1 MFECLI
7 GRRFKGFRGSV
18 RNRGRLPI
26 VAPPSDSLSTTKYTK
41 YTKEAVAKPPAHL
54 VGPRSPRGR
63 KGNTDARE
71 RVPPALPFYGR
82 AALLR
87 GRNGKPGDNRRGRNH
102 RGFAITPLSSL
113 VSFSRGVA
121 ATDPHP
127 LRLLPS
133 PSAPPTLTVANSEGE
148 GLFRGLGGLGSLGV

>member
-1 MFECLI
+1 M
-7 GRRFKGFRGSV
+7 

-41 YTKEAVAKPPAHL
+41 YTKEAVAKPPAHF

-63 KGNTDARE
+63 
-71 RVPPALPFYGR
+71 
-82 AALLR
+82 
-87 GRNGKPGDNRRGRNH
+87 NGKPGDTRRGRNH

-127 LRLLPS
+127 PGLLPS
-133 PSAPPTLTVANSEGE
+133 PSAPHTLKVANSEGE
-148 GLFRGLGGLGSLGV
+148 GLFRGFRGLGV